1 MVSADGEGPIS
12 AAISD
17 PSRQRWLGKPSS
29 PACIETGDW
38 KLWRHER
45 GGPPKRNEALC
56 GTRLRASASSGELLV
71 LLGQQDGND
80 SEAGLA
86 LV

>member
-1 MVSADGEGPIS
+1 VAWQ
-12 AAISD
+12 AF
-17 PSRQRWLGKPSS
+17 L
-29 PACIETGDW
+29 ACLHRNRRLED
-38 KLWRHER
+38 ER